1 MTIDFRKT
9 NRMLKTSIP
18 LGVWY
23 ALVSLG
29 MMASLVM
36 LALMERSGG

>member
-18 LGVWY
+18 LGVRY

-29 MMASLVM
+29 EMASLVM
-36 LALMERSGG
+36 LVLLGRSGV